1 MIKTGHLSVYDLVL
15 KTRSPLYIG
24 SGNACAKTDYL
35 FDPRTATVS
44 MIDPE
49 ALFSWLYKRRL
60 ADSYERFV
68 LSGDTRLYDYLKRSG
83 MTPQELNEVCRYRIN
98 AADALDDSHSLKEL
112 HTFIRD
118 SRHRAYIP
126 GSSIK
131 GALRTVILSW
141 LIANGKKGTWPDST
155 RKNENAR
162 QMQKLEGQYLHTLNL
177 KRDRS
182 GSVVNDPVNSIL
194 RGLSISDSEPIAD
207 SDLILVGKIDVN
219 EAGEYKKLP
228 LCRECVRPGTEIK
241 FKLTLD
247 HSALPAEYSVETIM
261 QMISSFDSFYQRT
274 YLSRFTPPVNS
285 HPVSYQNCLIIG
297 GGSGFFS
304 KSLAYPY
311 LGLHEGMRFT
321 EKTMSEQFRRHGH
334 DKDISKHGISPHM
347 MKYGKYES
355 ALYPYGVCGVTIE

>member
-1 MIKTGHLSVYDLVL
+1 MIRTGHLSVHDLVL

-24 SGNACAKTDYL
+24 SGNVCAKTDYL

-44 MIDPE
+44 MIDPD
-49 ALFSWLYKRRL
+49 ALFAWLYKRRL
-60 ADSYERFV
+60 VDRYERFV
-68 LSGDTRLYDYLKRSG
+68 LSGDTRMYQFLRDCG
-83 MTPQELNEVCRYRIN
+83 ITTQELDDICRYRVN

-118 SRHRAYIP
+118 SQNRAFIP

-131 GALRTVILSW
+131 GALRTVILTS
-141 LIANGKKGTWPDST
+141 LIAKEKKGIWPDSP
-155 RKNENAR
+155 KKAENAR
-162 QMQKLEGQYLHTLNL
+162 QMQKLEGQYLHTLSL

-182 GSVVNDPVNSIL
+182 GSVVNDPVNSVL

-207 SDLILVGKIDVN
+207 SNLILVGKIDAN
-219 EAGEYKKLP
+219 EVGEYKKLP
-228 LCRECVRPGTEIK
+228 LCRECIRPDTEVK

-247 HSALPAEYSVETIM
+247 HSALPAEYSAETII
-261 QMISSFDSFYQRT
+261 QMINSFDSFYQRT
-274 YLSRFTPPVNS
+274 YLARFSPPVGS
-285 HPVSYQNCLIIG
+285 HPVSYQNCMIIG

-311 LGLHEGMRFT
+311 CGIQEGMRYT

-334 DKDISKHGISPHM
+334 EKDISKHGISPHM
-347 MKYGKYES
+347 MKYGKYKGE
-355 ALYPYGVCGVTIE
+355 LYPYGVCGVTIE